1 MAHLALSPRPITL
14 AALELAPRAMWLMLI
29 GVVLLAGAWVAP
41 APALAIVLIV
51 PAMVFVILAV
61 LVKALSLRH
70 IRAEAQLYQTIAEF
84 VANDAAPSLTA
95 DRDGVIGYVNAA
107 GRARFG
113 EAAGETLLGVLGEM
127 FASPA
132 SVLYRLQNK
141 ALAMGAAREDVVL
154 KQGHMRISV
163 HRVGQGGFL
172 WRLEDIGA
180 TVSAGRSG
188 EHISLPMMSVSKS
201 GTILFMNETLRRLL
215 GGRETT
221 LDRVFTDLPLRPG
234 EVHHVSGCD
243 GAEPVQVIEVALS
256 AGRRELYLAPASGQH
271 RVAPGEWGVVDSLP
285 VPLLRLDRA
294 GRVTMANQRALGL
307 LKAEAVVGQHLSDL
321 VEDLG
326 RPVSDWLR
334 EAWAGRN
341 LGRIETV
348 RTSGGEERFV
358 QITLEQFEDEDGRA
372 LVAVLND
379 ATELKTIERQFAQS
393 QKMQLIGQLAGGVA
407 HDFNNLLTAIS
418 GHCDLLLLSRDAEDP
433 DFADLSQ
440 IAQNAN
446 RAAAVVNQLLGFSRK
461 QRLRPETLDL
471 PDTISDLTHLLGRLV
486 GERVHLDQDVDPK
499 TQKIRADKFQLEQV
513 LTNLVVNARDA
524 MMPDGG
530 RIRLKLGNLYLD
542 RPLERDRAVVPAGD
556 YVAIQVIDE
565 GAGIP
570 ADKVEKIFEPFFSTK
585 GAKGTGLGLSM
596 AYGIVKQ
603 SGGFIFVDT
612 VEGSGTTFSL
622 YFPVLREDS
631 QARSA
636 QADAAAAEPRM
647 GEGATHADPQQAAL
661 LRIEDIAPR
670 GLRETTGAPSAGA
683 DPEDGDTARTPGAA
697 RTDMSRAKSRAKS
710 GAKSG
715 AAPSAAQDRD
725 GGLVLLVEDEAP
737 VRAFASRALR
747 LKGFTVLEAENAE
760 EALATLEDESLE
772 VDIFVTDVIMPGM
785 DGPTWVAEAL
795 KSRPGVKVLFVSGYA
810 EDSISEHQARIP
822 NSIFLPKPFSLT
834 ELTTAVADQIR

>member
-1 MAHLALSPRPITL
+1 MAHPALSPRPITL
-14 AALELAPRAMWLMLI
+14 AALDLAPRALWLMLI
-29 GVVLLAGAWVAP
+29 GVVFLAGAWVVP
-41 APALAIVLIV
+41 VPALAIVLIV
-51 PAMVFVILAV
+51 PALVFVILAV

-70 IRAEAQLYQTIAEF
+70 TRAEAAFYDTIAEF

-107 GRARFG
+107 GRDRFG
-113 EAAGETLLGVLGEM
+113 ETEGETLLSVLGDT
-127 FASPA
+127 FAAPA

-154 KQGHMRISV
+154 KQGHMRLSV

-180 TVSAGRSG
+180 VEHAGRSG

-201 GTILFMNETLRRLL
+201 GTILFMNEALRRLL

-234 EVHHVSGCD
+234 EVHHITGAD
-243 GAEPVQVIEVALS
+243 GAERVLVLEAALS
-256 AGRRELYLAPASGQH
+256 AGRRELYLAPSPGQN
-271 RVAPGEWGVVDSLP
+271 RVARGEWGVVDSLP

-294 GRVTMANQRALGL
+294 GRVTMANQRARAL
-307 LKAEAVVGQHLSDL
+307 LKTETAVGQHLSDL

-334 EAWAGRN
+334 EAWQGRN
-341 LGRIETV
+341 LGRTETV
-348 RTSGGEERFV
+348 RASGGDERFV

-379 ATELKTIERQFAQS
+379 ATELKTIQGQFAQS

-418 GHCDLLLLSRDAEDP
+418 GHCDLLLLRRDAEDP

-461 QRLRPETLDL
+461 QRLRPETLNL
-471 PDTISDLTHLLGRLV
+471 SDTISDLTHLLGRLV
-486 GERVHLDQDVDPK
+486 GERVQLDLQVDPK

-524 MMPDGG
+524 MLPDGG
-530 RIRLKLGNLYLD
+530 RIRLELGNLYLD
-542 RPLERDRAVVPAGD
+542 RPLERDRAVVPVGD
-556 YVAIQVIDE
+556 YVSIKVIDE
-565 GAGIP
+565 GSGIAP
-570 ADKVEKIFEPFFSTK
+570 DKIEKIFEPFFSTK
-585 GAKGTGLGLSM
+585 GVKGTGLGLSM

-603 SGGFIFVDT
+603 SGGFIFVDS
-612 VEGSGTTFSL
+612 VEGSGSTFSL
-622 YFPVLREDS
+622 YFPVLRD
-631 QARSA
+631 
-636 QADAAAAEPRM
+636 DAATRPTTRPALDRDVT
-647 GEGATHADPQQAAL
+647 GATRPPAAL
-661 LRIEDIAPR
+661 PGEVREPGAPPRAEDIAPR
-670 GLRETTGAPSAGA
+670 GVQAAAGLATPSGTAGA
-683 DPEDGDTARTPGAA
+683 T
-697 RTDMSRAKSRAKS
+697 
-710 GAKSG
+710 
-715 AAPSAAQDRD
+715 AAPDEAPAAPAQPQAGTGRD
-725 GGLVLLVEDEAP
+725 GGIVLLVEDEAP
-737 VRAFASRALR
+737 VRAFAARALR
-747 LKGFTVLEAENAE
+747 LKGFTVLEAESAE
-760 EALATLEDESLE
+760 EALKTLEDPGLE

-795 KSRPGVKVLFVSGYA
+795 KSRPGVQVVFVSGYA

-822 NSIFLPKPFSLT
+822 NSVFLPKPFSLT
-834 ELTTAVADQIR
+834 ELTSTVAAQLQTSTAATA